1 MPMGSM
7 AALLFAIATLV
18 VIGFQVALA
27 AGAPWG
33 SYAMGGQRAGQ
44 YPPAM
49 RAAALVQ
56 ALLLAL
62 LAVIVLDAGGV
73 LAVGWTAALPWLAWI
88 PVIASLASAIANAAT
103 RSAVERRLWLP
114 VAIVMLLSSVTVA
127 ARLASG

>member
-1 MPMGSM
+1 MTTGLI
-7 AALLFAIATLV
+7 AALLFALATLV

-44 YPPAM
+44 APPAM

-56 ALLLAL
+56 AALLAL
-62 LAVIVLDAGGV
+62 LAGIVLDAGGV
-73 LAVGWTAALPWLAWI
+73 LALGWTVAIPWLAWI

-103 RSAVERRLWLP
+103 RSSVERRLWLP
-114 VAIVMLLSSVTVA
+114 VAIVMLLSSIIVA
-127 ARLASG
+127 AR